1 MHGGEL
7 MPRLVPEDLAVAYTG
22 RPATTIRRWAHEG
35 RISRYGQGRGRV
47 RYDLLEL
54 HSAWQ
59 DDGGTVHP
67 GRAPAMPAERRGRL
81 AA

>member
-1 MHGGEL
+1 MSGGEL
-7 MPRLVPEDLAVAYTG
+7 MPRLVPEELAVAYTG

-54 HSAWQ
+54 HSKTED
-59 DDGGTVHP
+59 DDGVQQP
-67 GRAPAMPAERRGRL
+67 GVTPEMPAERRGRL

>member
-1 MHGGEL
+1 
-7 MPRLVPEDLAVAYTG
+7 MPILVDQAVAAEYTG
-22 RPATTIRRWAHEG
+22 HPASTIRGWALQG

-54 HSAWQ
+54 HSKTQ
-59 DDGGTVHP
+59 DDAGVILP
-67 GRAPAMPAERRGRL
+67 GRTPEMPVERRGRL

>member
-1 MHGGEL
+1 

-35 RISRYGQGRGRV
+35 RISRYGHGRGRV

-54 HSAWQ
+54 HSKTLD
-59 DDGGTVHP
+59 DDGIERSGATP
-67 GRAPAMPAERRGRL
+67 EMPAERRGRL

>member
-1 MHGGEL
+1 MPGGEL

-35 RISRYGQGRGRV
+35 RITRHGRGRGQV

-59 DDGGTVHP
+59 DENGVIHP
-67 GRAPAMPAERRGRL
+67 GPTPAMPEQPRGRM